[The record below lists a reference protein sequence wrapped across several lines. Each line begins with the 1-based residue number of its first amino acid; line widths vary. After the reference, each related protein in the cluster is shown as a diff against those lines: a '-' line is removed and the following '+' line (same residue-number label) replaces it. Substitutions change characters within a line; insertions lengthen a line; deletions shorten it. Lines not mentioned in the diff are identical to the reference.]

1 MESKTKTPHDSIK
14 IPPEYLELCE
24 PWHGGIGSM
33 FYAISSTGGLTM
45 GSVRPCG
52 TDSDDE
58 WYLSLWTDLACEL
71 SYLVRVSAR
80 DEHEDHELLFKF
92 EEWTDKIVERL
103 QKEYGLED

>member
-1 MESKTKTPHDSIK
+1 MESKAKTPHDSIE

-33 FYAISSTGGLTM
+33 FYAIASTGGLTM
-45 GSVRPCG
+45 GLVRSCG
-52 TDSDDE
+52 ETDDE
-58 WYLSLWTDLACEL
+58 WYLSLWNGLSSELAL
-71 SYLVRVSAR
+71 LVKISKRE
-80 DEHEDHELLFKF
+80 EHEDHPLLLEF